1 VKTSTH
7 EFAEVI
13 QTLAGFLEF
22 IQEHC
27 AYYVDVLFR
36 GQIEDKPLLPKLARL
51 RLPEDLTVRE
61 AESKMLI
68 SLRTRA
74 LPYLEN
80 VPQNDWDWL
89 AIAQHCGMA
98 TRLLDWSTNPL
109 AALWFAVEKPA
120 RTNSDAVIW
129 VFTPSRDDHVENP
142 DASSPFDSGRTRVFM
157 PKHINRRIVA
167 QHGWF
172 TVHSISKSV
181 SKFVPLERNN
191 RYVKSLKKL
200 RVPAQNF
207 SSIRTELDRCGI
219 NAATLFGDLVG
230 LCRDAEWQHSL
241 LEDEDA

>member
-1 VKTSTH
+1 
-7 EFAEVI
+7 
-13 QTLAGFLEF
+13 
-22 IQEHC
+22 
-27 AYYVDVLFR
+27 
-36 GQIEDKPLLPKLARL
+36 
-51 RLPEDLTVRE
+51 
-61 AESKMLI
+61 
-68 SLRTRA
+68 
-74 LPYLEN
+74 
-80 VPQNDWDWL
+80 
-89 AIAQHCGMA
+89 
-98 TRLLDWSTNPL
+98 
-109 AALWFAVEKPA
+109 LWFAVEKPA
-120 RTNSDAVIW
+120 KTNSDAVIW

-142 DASSPFDSGRTRVFM
+142 DANSPFDSGRTRVFM

-230 LCRDAEWQHSL
+230 LCRDAEWQHTL